1 MCIRDRN
8 PNSPPKEIRW
18 GRQSGDE
25 MGSASLQVIAV
36 EESERPELESN
47 VRRYVVQSLT
57 QGNFVDLLMQ
67 LDTNR
72 DGGLQ
77 RDEAP
82 PGMLRRFDMLD
93 RNGDGKVVPE
103 ELERFS
109 GFRRN

>member
-1 MCIRDRN
+1 
-8 PNSPPKEIRW
+8 
-18 GRQSGDE
+18 
-25 MGSASLQVIAV
+25 MGSASLQVIAA
-36 EESERPELESN
+36 EESDRPELESN
-47 VRRYVVQSLT
+47 IRRYVVQSLT

-93 RNGDGKVVPE
+93 RNGDGKVVPKE
-103 ELERFS
+103 LQILERFS
-109 GFRRN
+109 GLRRN

>member
-1 MCIRDRN
+1 
-8 PNSPPKEIRW
+8 
-18 GRQSGDE
+18 
-25 MGSASLQVIAV
+25 
-36 EESERPELESN
+36 
-47 VRRYVVQSLT
+47 
-57 QGNFVDLLMQ
+57 MQ

-103 ELERFS
+103 ELQILQRFS
-109 GFRRN
+109 GLRRN